1 MQHGL
6 LNKEMRLVQIL
17 DDELVVVG
25 AVDVHQDRLDGRLA
39 LDEHAWRRQLKTKTP
54 RGLRLPRTALTIL
67 LVVVLEMAGLWL
79 SMDR

>member
-6 LNKEMRLVQIL
+6 LNKDMRLVQIL

-39 LDEHAWRRQLKTKTP
+39 LDKHAWP
-54 RGLRLPRTALTIL
+54 R
-67 LVVVLEMAGLWL
+67 
-79 SMDR
+79 